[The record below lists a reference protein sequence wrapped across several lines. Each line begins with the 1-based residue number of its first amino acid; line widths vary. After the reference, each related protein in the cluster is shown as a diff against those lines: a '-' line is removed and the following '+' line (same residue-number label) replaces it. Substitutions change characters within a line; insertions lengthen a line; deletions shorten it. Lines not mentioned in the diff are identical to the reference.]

1 MTLNNGARFYLSLR
15 SKERK
20 EVATSDTA
28 TPSQGPSGLCGTAY
42 STLRDQAMLEL
53 SKMQSPGAPR
63 ELDLGDTAA
72 ESHDSGVESMDE
84 DQPQTEL
91 WVEKFRP
98 RSYVELL
105 SDDGT
110 NRVLLKWL
118 KLWDKVVFGR
128 EVRVRNKN
136 KKDEEEGESNP
147 QKAKNKQQQGKFKK
161 KFVELDIDDEL
172 DGSGRP
178 KLKMAM
184 LHGPPGLGKT
194 TLAHVI
200 ANHAGYNV
208 VEMNASDDRS
218 LEAFRTKLDS
228 ATQMRSVNSKDQR
241 PNCLVIDEIDGAP
254 APVINHLIS
263 IVTGNAGKKSKKAA
277 AKGDGLQRPIIC
289 ICNDLFVPA
298 LRPLRQHCMVV
309 RACCDHLGVRLVSGR
324 ILLFSIQF
332 PFPPTLCSRLAQR
345 LGDIAGR
352 QRLRTDTTALIALC
366 EKADNDIRSC
376 LSTLQFFWARGKPLR
391 KDDVQKAN
399 VGQKDVEK
407 GHFAV
412 WRELFEV
419 CCVPS

>member
-1 MTLNNGARFYLSLR
+1 MNTAVSYYEISFKPGKRPRTSDDLNLSTTPLLDLSDSLDNVDRIGAPSQTAPPPAKRLKQDEISASNFTIHRRIPEGEFQSVTLNDGARFYLSLR

-20 EVATSDTA
+20 EAATSDSATA
-28 TPSQGPSGLCGTAY
+28 SQGTSGLCGTAY
-42 STLRDQAMLEL
+42 ATLKDQAMLEL
-53 SKMQSPGAPR
+53 SKMQSPGARR
-63 ELDLGDTAA
+63 ELDLEEAA
-72 ESHDSGVESMDE
+72 VESHDSGVESMDE
-84 DQPQTEL
+84 EQPQTEL

-136 KKDEEEGESNP
+136 KKDEEEEGNP
-147 QKAKNKQQQGKFKK
+147 QKAKNKPQQGKFKK

-254 APVINHLIS
+254 APVINHLIG
-263 IVTGNAGKKSKKAA
+263 IVTGNAGKKGKKKPA

-309 RACCDHLGVRLVSGR
+309 RACC
-324 ILLFSIQF
+324 
-332 PFPPTLCSRLAQR
+332 
-345 LGDIAGR
+345 
-352 QRLRTDTTALIALC
+352 
-366 EKADNDIRSC
+366 
-376 LSTLQFFWARGKPLR
+376 
-391 KDDVQKAN
+391 
-399 VGQKDVEK
+399 
-407 GHFAV
+407 
-412 WRELFEV
+412 EL
-419 CCVPS
+419 

>member
-1 MTLNNGARFYLSLR
+1 MNTAVSYYEISFKPGKRPRTSDDLNLSTTPLLDLSDSLDNVDRIGAPSQTAPPPAKRLKQDEISASNFTIHRRIPEGEFQSVTLNDGARFYLSLR

-20 EVATSDTA
+20 EAATSDSATA
-28 TPSQGPSGLCGTAY
+28 SQGPSGLCGTAY
-42 STLRDQAMLEL
+42 ATLKDQAMLEL
-53 SKMQSPGAPR
+53 SKMQSPGARR
-63 ELDLGDTAA
+63 ELDLEEAA
-72 ESHDSGVESMDE
+72 VESHDSGVESMDE
-84 DQPQTEL
+84 EQPQTEL

-136 KKDEEEGESNP
+136 KKDEEEEGNP
-147 QKAKNKQQQGKFKK
+147 QKAKNKPQQGKFKK

-254 APVINHLIS
+254 APVINHLIG
-263 IVTGNAGKKSKKAA
+263 IVTGNAGKKGKKKPA

-309 RACCDHLGVRLVSGR
+309 RACC
-324 ILLFSIQF
+324 
-332 PFPPTLCSRLAQR
+332 
-345 LGDIAGR
+345 
-352 QRLRTDTTALIALC
+352 
-366 EKADNDIRSC
+366 
-376 LSTLQFFWARGKPLR
+376 
-391 KDDVQKAN
+391 
-399 VGQKDVEK
+399 
-407 GHFAV
+407 
-412 WRELFEV
+412 EL
-419 CCVPS
+419 